1 MVGGCLSCFFTY
13 ISVLLLGVCLH
24 DVEASSCEH
33 NIHKKVGDTV
43 ELSSCLP
50 AEGVTVAQWKHG
62 EFIIIDKDVNVSREH
77 QFKGRLEL
85 NPASFNLTVRGL
97 TVQDSGDFSFI
108 SEANEVQ
115 RPTTTITLQVHVP
128 ITVEPA
134 VTSNSTWFTVNESC
148 TVLLECSGAT
158 DSSVTYSWAVRNQT
172 ISGSGLRYSITPQ
185 DGDTEFTCT
194 ISNVVSEK
202 STMEKVTCSNV
213 TSETLKTGPNLVALL
228 GAAGGGCLLI
238 VVIVGVAVY
247 VCHCKQSQ
255 AGSDSNDLT
264 VYADIAD
271 VAIEAGTS
279 PTMKPCT
286 LYETIDNRVNAAT
299 PGTVY
304 DKIQFSRMKKASVS
318 PYQETS

>member
-1 MVGGCLSCFFTY
+1 MAAGQLRYSSFFTY
-13 ISVLLLGVCLH
+13 TALLLVGYSLY

-134 VTSNSTWFTVNESC
+134 VTSNSTWFAVNESC

-185 DGDTEFTCT
+185 DGDIEFTCT

-202 STMEKVTCSNV
+202 STMEIVTCSNV
-213 TSETLKTGPNLVALL
+213 TSETLKTVSYSSLVLWVIGPVIGIVLFILL
-228 GAAGGGCLLI
+228 LLFYGKSKGLCCNRFTRSQTVNQDESQQPVYSSLLHSDGSVYETVGGFE
-238 VVIVGVAVY
+238 
-247 VCHCKQSQ
+247 
-255 AGSDSNDLT
+255 D
-264 VYADIAD
+264 
-271 VAIEAGTS
+271 AGTGVTCHS
-279 PTMKPCT
+279 
-286 LYETIDNRVNAAT
+286 
-299 PGTVY
+299 TV
-304 DKIQFSRMKKASVS
+304 
-318 PYQETS
+318 